1 MLFFYQINR
10 RQAEDGYHAFYHN
23 IGIKD
28 GPDHVMGQCKSE
40 SEPAEN
46 QAVNGDA
53 DGIAGK
59 NTQPLISSGD
69 AALPQMI
76 DFGVEEFAEDFGHNA
91 RDDNSPDRPQDCGK
105 LLCQP
110 PGRILGQPSG
120 EMKENCHE
128 KVNGRRQNNHGS
140 GGSLSKALVN
150 QIPDGERQ
158 RIDESAGIHT
168 EAGDQRNFQAGN
180 VRQ

>member
-1 MLFFYQINR
+1 
-10 RQAEDGYHAFYHN
+10 
-23 IGIKD
+23 
-28 GPDHVMGQCKSE
+28 MGQHKSE
-40 SEPAEN
+40 SDPTKN
-46 QAVNGDA
+46 QAVNRDA

-59 NTQPLISSGD
+59 NTQPLISFGD
-69 AALPQMI
+69 AALPQMV

-91 RDDNSPDRPQDCGK
+91 RNDDSPYRPQDCGK
-105 LLCQP
+105 LLRQT
-110 PGRILGQPSG
+110 PGRVLGQPGG
-120 EMKENCHE
+120 EMKEDCHE

-180 VRQ
+180 IRQ